1 MATTAINT
9 LRFARRS
16 KDTGVPAAQAET
28 MAEPVFT
35 PVGAVVRLRLGRS
48 RRARGRRPPSRGAQ
62 PRARRGNRSDEPCW
76 SGRSEEINAPECAEI
91 LRLGEW
97 HVRQADQFHGPTEG
111 LRGVWVCS
119 AA

>member
-1 MATTAINT
+1 MATTAVNT

-48 RRARGRRPPSRGAQ
+48 RRARGRRPPGRGA
-62 PRARRGNRSDEPCW
+62 
-76 SGRSEEINAPECAEI
+76 
-91 LRLGEW
+91 
-97 HVRQADQFHGPTEG
+97 
-111 LRGVWVCS
+111 
-119 AA
+119 

>member
-16 KDTGVPAAQAET
+16 KGTGVPAAQAET

-48 RRARGRRPPSRGAQ
+48 RRARGRLVAVRNLGRGGETVV
-62 PRARRGNRSDEPCW
+62 RLIVEREGRR
-76 SGRSEEINAPECAEI
+76 I
-91 LRLGEW
+91 LR
-97 HVRQADQFHGPTEG
+97 A
-111 LRGVWVCS
+111 
-119 AA
+119 